1 MHKIY
6 IHKFL
11 LCLYNLNVFKN
22 ITQED
27 FSMKNQSQKG
37 KVTINRLTKKINLCL
52 IIATLFV
59 SVAGIQVEA
68 ANERD
73 DEKIVIKIRIE
84 SVPEESQE
92 TAETIETEEV
102 KIEEDS
108 MVAETYESA
117 DILNTLSETELYYL
131 AECVQI
137 EAGGES
143 EDGKIAAASVLI
155 NRVYSAKFPNSYQEV
170 VSQKQNG
177 TYQFSSYNSSVWGKK
192 EISEETYDA
201 IRKAL
206 TEGSNVGDAT
216 YFANMNEIQGGWF
229 YTAQEDGTLEK
240 VAEIGGH
247 TFFRTN

>member
-1 MHKIY
+1 
-6 IHKFL
+6 
-11 LCLYNLNVFKN
+11 
-22 ITQED
+22 
-27 FSMKNQSQKG
+27 MKNQSQKG

-84 SVPEESQE
+84 SEPIPEETNE
-92 TAETIETEEV
+92 ITETIETKEV
-102 KIEEDS
+102 EMVEEDFI
-108 MVAETYESA
+108 VAETYESST
-117 DILNTLSETELYYL
+117 DILNTLTETELYYL

-155 NRVYSAKFPNSYQEV
+155 NRVYSTKFPNSYQEV

-216 YFANMNEIQGGWF
+216 YFANMNEMKGGWF